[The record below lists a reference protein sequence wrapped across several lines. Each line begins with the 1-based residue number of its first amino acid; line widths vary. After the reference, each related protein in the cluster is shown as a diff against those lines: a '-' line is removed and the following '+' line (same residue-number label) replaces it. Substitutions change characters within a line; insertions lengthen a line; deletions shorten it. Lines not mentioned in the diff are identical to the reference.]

1 MLLFEMKHL
10 LLKLLLINLFIFT
23 LNAKENEKITLRLDW
38 LNQFQFAGYYVAKE
52 KGFFNEVGL
61 DVDIKEFEYGIDQ
74 INEVLEQKAN
84 YAVGKSSL
92 IIDKLNGKGIVALA
106 SIFQSS
112 PMVLLTTNL
121 SIKKPEDLLHKK
133 VMLTPDAR
141 TAIAIN
147 SMISSRG
154 VNLEHIDFQQHSFN
168 LNDLITG
175 KTDAMGSYISNEPF
189 LLKNRNIKFNILNPK
204 DYGFDFYG
212 GILFTSNFELENNPK
227 RVQDFQKAILKG
239 WEYAFLNIEE
249 SIEIIM
255 SKYNTQNKTYSA
267 LFYEANSLK
276 KLSGIEE
283 NKLGLIEKSK
293 LEEIQYIYTMQK
305 LVQANQKLSN
315 FIVYPSDVIL
325 SSIEK
330 NYLKRNTL
338 TYLSKVNAPFNNGL
352 GVDSIELDYIDA
364 LKSKANMDIKIK
376 NDLNIEESLKLLNK
390 NQAYFKANFSNGTK
404 SNDYLYTKPIAA
416 FDLAIATNLSKTY
429 ISSTSIL
436 EDKKVAIRKNSLL
449 LKELEKKYP
458 NIKLIK
464 TDSTSDALKLLS
476 NDEVYAVIDLLP
488 LLNLKILEN
497 NDNTIRISGVTGLKF
512 ELKYILNK
520 EDKIL
525 QTILNK
531 IIQRIDEKVKNKID
545 EKYNILNY
553 ETIERIS
560 LFYKILIVLVL
571 LLFIFVLYNI
581 KLINEMRKRKKLEKE
596 LHKIADTDELTN
608 LNNRRKMIKI
618 LINSIA
624 ISRQYKK
631 PLSIIFLDIDNFKI
645 INDTKGHA
653 IGDDILKEFSK
664 LINKNIRSTD
674 TFGRWGGEE
683 FLLILPNT
691 STENAKRTAENLK
704 DIISSYKFKSKDSIT
719 SSFGVTT
726 LRDDDDKKSFIRRA
740 DEAMYFVKENGKNAV
755 KVD

>member
-1 MLLFEMKHL
+1 MKHL
-10 LLKLLLINLFIFT
+10 LLKLILINLFIFT

-38 LNQFQFAGYYVAKE
+38 LNQFQFAGYYIAKE

-74 INEVLEQKAN
+74 IDEVLEQKAN

-106 SIFQSS
+106 AIFQSS
-112 PMVLLTTNL
+112 PMILLTTNL

-147 SMISSRG
+147 SMITSRG

-168 LNDLITG
+168 LNNLING

-212 GILFTSNFELENNPK
+212 GILFTSNIELENNPK
-227 RVQDFQKAILKG
+227 RVQDFQKAVLKG
-239 WEYAFLNIEE
+239 WEYDFLNIEE

-255 SKYNTQNKTYSA
+255 NKYNTQNKTYSA

-276 KLSGIEE
+276 KLSGIDE

-305 LVQANQKLSN
+305 YVQANQKLSN

-338 TYLSKVNAPFNNGL
+338 TYLSKINAPFNNGL
-352 GVDSIELDYIDA
+352 GISSIELDYIDA

-376 NDLNIEESLKLLNK
+376 NDSNIEESLDLLNK
-390 NQAYFKANFSNGTK
+390 NQAYFKADFSNTPK
-404 SNDYLYTKPIAA
+404 SSDYLYTQAIAT

-436 EDKKVAIRKNSLL
+436 ENKKVAIRKDCLL

-464 TDSTSDALKLLS
+464 TESTSDALKLLS
-476 NDEVYAVIDLLP
+476 DDKVYAVIDLLP
-488 LLNLKILEN
+488 LLNLNILEN
-497 NDNTIRISGVTGLKF
+497 NNTSTRISGVTGLKF

-520 EDKIL
+520 EDKVL

-531 IIQRIDEKVKNKID
+531 IIQRIDEKVKNEIN

-553 ETIERIS
+553 ETTENIS

-581 KLINEMRKRKKLEKE
+581 KLINEMKRRKELEKE

-618 LINSIA
+618 LINSIT
-624 ISRQYKK
+624 ISRQYKT
-631 PLSIIFLDIDNFKI
+631 PLSIIFIDIDDFKI

-653 IGDDILKEFSK
+653 IGDNILKEFSK

-683 FLLILPNT
+683 FLLILPDT

-704 DIISSYKFKSKDSIT
+704 EIISSHKFKSKDSIT

-726 LRDDDDKKSFIRRA
+726 LKEDDDKKSFIKRA

>member
-1 MLLFEMKHL
+1 MKHL